1 MNYLLISNLQW
12 YDYLG
17 SLGAALIIFSYL
29 WLQLGQFS
37 GQDITFSVLNILG
50 AMFILT
56 SLSFN
61 FNFSAAIIEIF
72 WLIISLLGLALGLK
86 NLQISNKD

>member
-1 MNYLLISNLQW
+1 MLISNLQW
-12 YDYLG
+12 HDYLG
-17 SLGAALIIFSYL
+17 ALGAALIIISYL
-29 WLQLGQFS
+29 WLQLGKFS
-37 GQDITFSVLNILG
+37 GQDITFSALNILG
-50 AMFILT
+50 AMLILT